1 MLQPPASHHHPTHL
15 TLLLLFSKPYFFN
28 ITVLFVCALCCRH
41 TSEKRM
47 GFDMNCIYQ
56 LCGAANA
63 SRDANGQVN
72 WMQLGMNLIKIAGP
86 YVVSYIG
93 EVARPNPVNVNQ
105 AFEDAG
111 NAESFHPYEAPA
123 YEHGNVRALLVGI
136 NYYGSSAELSGCVND
151 VRQEL
156 ATFQK
161 TKFPV
166 DDMALLVDE
175 SDFPNVTAQPTREN
189 IIKYMAWL
197 VKDAQAGDVLFM
209 HYSGHGSQTKSVDRY
224 EEYDQVI
231 CPVDYASA
239 GCIVDNDIFKILAQS
254 LPAGVRMTILFDCC
268 HSGSMMDLP
277 YSFVGGSGVSN
288 SGCYHMQQI
297 RQNNFCAGDILMI
310 SGCMD
315 TQTSADVGNTAA
327 LGNGTTGA
335 GGAATQCLT
344 YILLNTRDL
353 SYTETMVKTREMLA
367 KKRFEQVPQLS
378 ASKPINLDS
387 EFSLMEPFDVDGEMK
402 RTLPEDLQ

>member
-1 MLQPPASHHHPTHL
+1 
-15 TLLLLFSKPYFFN
+15 
-28 ITVLFVCALCCRH
+28 
-41 TSEKRM
+41 M

-56 LCGAANA
+56 LCGAAKA
-63 SRDANGQVN
+63 SRDPNGQVN
-72 WMQLGMNLIKIAGP
+72 WMKLGMNLIKVAGP

-93 EVARPNPVNVNQ
+93 EVSRPDPVDINQ
-105 AFEDAG
+105 AFEDAD
-111 NAESFHPYEAPA
+111 NTDSFHPYEAPA
-123 YEHGNVRALLVGI
+123 YEQGDVRALLVGI

-161 TKFPV
+161 IKFPV
-166 DDMALLVDE
+166 AEMAILVDE
-175 SDFPNVTAQPTREN
+175 SDFPNTTAQPTRAN
-189 IIKYMAWL
+189 IVKYMAWL
-197 VKDAQAGDVLFM
+197 VKGAKSGDVLFM
-209 HYSGHGSQTKSVDRY
+209 HYSGHGSQTKSTDQY

-231 CPVDYASA
+231 CPSDYASA
-239 GCIVDNDIFKILAQS
+239 GCIVDNDIFKILGEN
-254 LPAGVRMTILFDCC
+254 LPQGVRLTILFDCC

-277 YSFVGGSGVSN
+277 YNFVGGSGVN
-288 SGCYHMQQI
+288 SSRTYHMQQV
-297 RQNNFCAGDILMI
+297 RKNNFCPGDVLMI

-344 YILLNTRDL
+344 YILLNTKEL
-353 SYTETMVKTREMLA
+353 SYTETMVKTREMLT
-367 KKRFEQVPQLS
+367 KKKFEQVPQLS

-387 EFSLMEPFDVDGEMK
+387 KFSLTQPFNVDSNMK
-402 RTLPEDLQ
+402 RTLPMNLQ

>member
-1 MLQPPASHHHPTHL
+1 
-15 TLLLLFSKPYFFN
+15 
-28 ITVLFVCALCCRH
+28 
-41 TSEKRM
+41 M

-56 LCGAANA
+56 LCGAANS
-63 SRDANGQVN
+63 SRGADGHVD
-72 WMQLGMNLIKIAGP
+72 WVQLGMNLIKVAGP
-86 YVVSYIG
+86 YIVSYIG
-93 EVARPNPVNVNQ
+93 EVKRPDPVNIDQ
-105 AFEDAG
+105 AFQDAD
-111 NAESFHPYEAPA
+111 NTDSFHPYEVPT
-123 YEHGNVRALLVGI
+123 YEHGDVRALLVGI

-166 DDMALLVDE
+166 DEMAILVDE

-197 VKDAQAGDVLFM
+197 VKGAQAGDVLFM
-209 HYSGHGSQTKSVDRY
+209 HYSGHGTQTKSIDEY
-224 EEYDQVI
+224 ENYDQVI

-239 GCIVDNDIFKILAQS
+239 GCIVDNDIFKILAET
-254 LPAGVRMTILFDCC
+254 LPAGVRLTVLFDCC
-268 HSGSMMDLP
+268 HSGSMLDLP
-277 YSFVGGSGVSN
+277 YTFVGSSGVSS
-288 SGCYHMQQI
+288 SGSYHMQQI
-297 RQNNFCAGDILMI
+297 RRNNFTAGDVLMI

-315 TQTSADVGNTAA
+315 TQTSADVGNTAT

-344 YILLNTRDL
+344 YILLNTQNL
-353 SYTETMVKTREMLA
+353 TYTETMVKTREMLT

-378 ASKPINLDS
+378 ASKPINLNS
-387 EFSLMEPFDVDGEMK
+387 KFSLMQPFQIDNNMK
-402 RTLPEDLQ
+402 RTLPVDFQ